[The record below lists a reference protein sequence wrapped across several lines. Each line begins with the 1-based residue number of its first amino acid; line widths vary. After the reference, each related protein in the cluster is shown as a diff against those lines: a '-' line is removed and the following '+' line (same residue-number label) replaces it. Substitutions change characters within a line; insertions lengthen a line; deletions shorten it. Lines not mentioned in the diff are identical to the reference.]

1 MQERKGFTLI
11 ELLVVIAIIALLMAI
26 LLPTLQRVK
35 RQAKAVTCRANL
47 KQWGLI
53 FEMRLADEEGR
64 FANGE
69 DPRWEC
75 PADPI
80 LYYGGDFGDHYLC
93 PMAVKL
99 GAGRQISSSQAWIC
113 PNHKRPSGSYGSNG
127 WCVSMHYQR
136 PQDIDELGW
145 HNVNHKGTHRI
156 PVLLDSRRPGGWPN
170 EFSLPPTYK
179 DVPELSIW
187 PSRGMDPFCIDRHD
201 GYTNCLFMDWSVR
214 RVGLKELWT
223 LKWHRKFNTANSWTR
238 AGGVQP
244 NDWPQWIE
252 RFRDY

>member
-1 MQERKGFTLI
+1 MPERKGFTLI

-35 RQAKAVTCRANL
+35 RQANAVKCRANL

-53 FEMRLADEEGR
+53 FEVRLADEEGR

-69 DPRWEC
+69 EPRWEC

-80 LYYGGDFGDHYLC
+80 LYYGGDFDDHYLC
-93 PMAVKL
+93 PMAVKF

-113 PNHKRPSGSYGSNG
+113 PNHRRRSGSYGSNG
-127 WCVSMHYQR
+127 WCISMRFQR

-145 HNVNHKGTHRI
+145 HDVNHKAAHRI

-170 EFSLPPTYK
+170 EFSRPPTYN
-179 DVPELSIW
+179 DAPELSIW
-187 PSRGMDPFCIDRHD
+187 PSRGMDPFCVDRHD
-201 GYTNCLFMDWSVR
+201 GYANCLFMDWSVR

-244 NDWPQWIE
+244 GDWPQWIA
-252 RFRDY
+252 RYRDY